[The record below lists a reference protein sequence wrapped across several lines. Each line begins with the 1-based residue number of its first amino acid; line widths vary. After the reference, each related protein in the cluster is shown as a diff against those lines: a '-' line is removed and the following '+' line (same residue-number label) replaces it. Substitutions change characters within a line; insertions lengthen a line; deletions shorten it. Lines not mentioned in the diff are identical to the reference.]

1 MSSEADSYVSH
12 FFESSLS
19 QINAS
24 VVHAFATCMVD
35 LSISCASMIEAHASL
50 ALDSCRQT
58 DFSKPRRHSFQH
70 IVYKRQRHS

>member
-1 MSSEADSYVSH
+1 MSSEADSHVSH

-35 LSISCASMIEAHASL
+35 LSISYALIIEAHASL
-50 ALDSCRQT
+50 ALASL
-58 DFSKPRRHSFQH
+58 
-70 IVYKRQRHS
+70 KRTVILRKLKEVCMIKKVA